1 MTEKNG
7 PVHTDGHTTPERN
20 WKTMIPARIT
30 DQLAANVLHKGGMSA
45 DEYIGTAVV
54 PVALLATGDVMDA
67 WFPLSKNGVSTGEI
81 NLRMQL
87 MLPGESALTLARRR
101 RRSRPPPP
109 PPPGAAPAARA
120 LPPPAR
126 AG

>member
-7 PVHTDGHTTPERN
+7 PVAADGHTSPEWN

-67 WFPLSKNGVSTGEI
+67 WFPLAKNGVATGEI

-87 MLPGESALTLARRR
+87 MLPGESALAA
-101 RRSRPPPP
+101 SRPATPR
-109 PPPGAAPAARA
+109 ARA
-120 LPPPAR
+120 HSHA
-126 AG
+126 AAAAVAAAATS